1 MRLLPT
7 RGHHPPIPGDQPA
20 EPVSERTGH
29 TREMAAPLE
38 LRQSLVLIS
47 EMFDRGE
54 RAATYR
60 ALASGSMIRLHPGVH
75 IRASRLEALT
85 EDERYLLRV
94 VAAGSRLHRLDV
106 LSHWSAAALWGLPS
120 VDPWPDA
127 VHSTVPASSTLTSTR
142 SLRRH
147 RARRG
152 TGTPCELLGLTVT
165 SLARTVVDIAAT
177 SPFPAAVAATD
188 AALFSV
194 ARGARAEHPLAS
206 FQAELSGEL
215 DELGAGPGC
224 ARARRVIDFADERA
238 DRPGESL
245 SRVTMHLVGAAA
257 PELQH
262 EVVGVSGRTWHTDFG
277 WPEFG
282 AVAEFDGRAKYIEPR
297 YLAGRTPAQAVYD
310 EKVREDDIRPSV
322 RAFGRWDWR
331 TARSCDLMRA
341 AIGRLGVPYG
351 RG

>member
-1 MRLLPT
+1 MTSP
-7 RGHHPPIPGDQPA
+7 D
-20 EPVSERTGH
+20 
-29 TREMAAPLE
+29 E
-38 LRQSLVLIS
+38 LRQSLALIS
-47 EMFDRGE
+47 EMVDRGE

-75 IRASRLEALT
+75 ITASRLEALSL
-85 EDERYLLRV
+85 DERYLLRV

-127 VHSTVPASSTLTSTR
+127 VHSTVPASSTLASTR

-152 TGTPCELLGLTVT
+152 IGTVCELLGLPMT

-177 SPFPAAVAATD
+177 SQFPAAVAATD
-188 AALFSV
+188 AALFLV
-194 ARGARAEHPLAS
+194 ARGAHAEQTLPS

-215 DELGAGPGC
+215 DELGAGPGS
-224 ARARRVIDFADERA
+224 ARARRVVDFADERA

-245 SRVTMHLVGAAA
+245 SRVTMHLLGARP

-262 EVVGVSGRTWHTDFG
+262 RVVGVSGRTWHTDFG

-282 AVAEFDGRAKYIEPR
+282 AVAEFDGRAKYTEAR

-310 EKVREDDIRPSV
+310 EKLREDDIRPNV

-331 TARSCDLMRA
+331 TARSRDRMRS
-341 AIGRLGVPYG
+341 AITRLGVPCD

>member
-1 MRLLPT
+1 LCAR
-7 RGHHPPIPGDQPA
+7 
-20 EPVSERTGH
+20 H
-29 TREMAAPLE
+29 TRQMSLPEE
-38 LRQSLVLIS
+38 LRQSLTLIS
-47 EMFDRGE
+47 EIVDRGE

-60 ALASGSMIRLHPGVH
+60 ALTSGSLRRLHPGVH
-75 IRASRLEALT
+75 TPSARLHGLGR
-85 EDERYLLRV
+85 DELHLLRV
-94 VAAGSRLHRLDV
+94 LAVRSRLHRLDV

-127 VHSTVPASSTLTSTR
+127 VHSTVPASSMLATTR

-152 TGTPCELLGLTVT
+152 PGEVCERLDLPVT
-165 SLARTVVDIAAT
+165 SLARTIVDIATT
-177 SPFPAAVAATD
+177 SPFPAAVAAAD

-194 ARGARAEHPLAS
+194 AHSAHPGQTLES
-206 FQAELSGEL
+206 FGAELNGEL
-215 DELGAGPGC
+215 ADLGAGPGS

-245 SRVTMHLVGAAA
+245 SRVLIRSLGAPA
-257 PELQH
+257 PELQF

-282 AVAEFDGRAKYIEPR
+282 AVAEFDGRAKYTDAR
-297 YLAGRTPAQAVYD
+297 YLAGRSPAEVVYD
-310 EKVREDDIRPSV
+310 EKLREDDIRPRV

-331 TARSCDLMRA
+331 TARSQDRMRA
-341 AIGRLGVPYG
+341 AITRLGVPCA
-351 RG
+351 RD